1 LGPAGNK
8 VFSKFKLVSQYILKE
23 FLSMKKLNLTQ
34 IALVSALV
42 AMGAVSCTPGDN
54 ANTTTTTAV
63 TATPAPTPDTN
74 AIVAEITKM
83 ENDWPR
89 IIRERDAAALRRL
102 HADDVLI
109 VYPDGNLGNKEQDV
123 KDTEA
128 GLMTFDAWDISDM
141 KVNVIDAD
149 TAAAT
154 FLITVTNGKIK
165 SADGKSTQNISGKYR
180 VIDTFAR
187 RNGQWQLVASGVT
200 PLSPAAAAAASASPS
215 PKGSPATASSPA
227 TRPSPAPKASPTRR
241 PPPPP
246 APASTP

>member
-1 LGPAGNK
+1 
-8 VFSKFKLVSQYILKE
+8 
-23 FLSMKKLNLTQ
+23 MKNSNLTQ
-34 IALVSALV
+34 IALMLTLV
-42 AMGAVSCTPGDN
+42 ATGAVSCTPSEN
-54 ANTTTTTAV
+54 TNTTTTTAV

-74 AIVAEITKM
+74 AIVAEITKL

-102 HADDVLI
+102 EADDLMM
-109 VYPDGNLGNKEQDV
+109 VYPDGNAGNKEQDV
-123 KDTEA
+123 KDIEA
-128 GLMTFDAWDISDM
+128 GLMTFDAWDISNM
-141 KVNVIDAD
+141 KVNVIDSD
-149 TAAAT
+149 TAVAT

-165 SADGKSTQNISGKYR
+165 SPDGKSSQNISGKYR

-200 PLSPAAAAAASASPS
+200 PLSPAAAVAASASPKAS
-215 PKGSPATASSPA
+215 PGTTASPATKA
-227 TRPSPAPKASPTRR
+227 SPAPKVSPTRR

>member
-1 LGPAGNK
+1 
-8 VFSKFKLVSQYILKE
+8 
-23 FLSMKKLNLTQ
+23 MKKLNLTQ
-34 IALVSALV
+34 MALVSALV
-42 AMGAVSCTPGDN
+42 AMGAVSCTPGGN
-54 ANTTTTTAV
+54 TNTTTTTTV
-63 TATPAPTPDTN
+63 TATPSPTPDTN
-74 AIVAEITKM
+74 AIVAEITKL

-102 HADDVLI
+102 QADDVMI

-123 KDTEA
+123 KDIEA
-128 GLMTFDAWDISDM
+128 GLMTFEAWDISDM
-141 KVNVIDAD
+141 KVNVIDSD
-149 TAAAT
+149 TAAAA

-165 SADGKSTQNISGKYR
+165 SPDGKSTQNISGKYR

-200 PLSPAAAAAASASPS
+200 PLSAAAAAAASASPKAS
-215 PKGSPATASSPA
+215 PGATASPATKA
-227 TRPSPAPKASPTRR
+227 SPAPKASPTRR

>member
-1 LGPAGNK
+1 MKN
-8 VFSKFKLVSQYILKE
+8 SK
-23 FLSMKKLNLTQ
+23 LTQ
-34 IALVSALV
+34 IALILTLV
-42 AMGAVSCTPGDN
+42 AIGAVSCTPSGN
-54 ANTTTTTAV
+54 TNTTTTTAV

-74 AIVAEITKM
+74 AIVAEITKL

-102 HADDVLI
+102 EADDLMM
-109 VYPDGNLGNKEQDV
+109 VYPDGNAGNKEQDV
-123 KDTEA
+123 KDIEA
-128 GLMTFDAWDISDM
+128 GLMTFDAWDISNM
-141 KVNVIDAD
+141 KVNVLDND

-165 SADGKSTQNISGKYR
+165 SPDGKSTQNISGKYR

-200 PLSPAAAAAASASPS
+200 PLSAAAAAAASASPKAS
-215 PKGSPATASSPA
+215 PGATASPATKA
-227 TRPSPAPKASPTRR
+227 SPAPKASPTRR